1 MRNIRTFRQFLEHGE
16 PEHLCSSHIYVEDLS
31 GNQKKTKMDELEKL
45 LKAHDYFYVYAN
57 GRIYDRGKQSQ
68 EQIERLVKDIG
79 PSGLKLYRKYLKKN
93 ESKEPTGTGKYM
105 SSLFPEMRSVE
116 PYDNSIPLGESG
128 TSHLHDGNLFSGFQ
142 FFPRSPKPLS
152 TEEKHYKRTE
162 IYGKV
167 YNGE

>member
-16 PEHLCSSHIYVEDLS
+16 PEHLCKSHIYVEDLS

-57 GRIYDRGKQSQ
+57 GRTYDRGKQSH
-68 EQIERLVKDIG
+68 EHIERLVKDIG

-93 ESKEPTGTGKYM
+93 ESKEP
-105 SSLFPEMRSVE
+105 E
-116 PYDNSIPLGESG
+116 DHSIPLGESG
-128 TSHLHDGNLFSGFQ
+128 TSYLDSGSLCDGFQ
-142 FFPRSPKPLS
+142 FFPPTPKPLS
-152 TEEKHYKRTE
+152 SYEKDIKRTM